1 MTTWE
6 NIDSINE
13 SENLT
18 VTSDAAF
25 ERVTNDMKME
35 EERDVGSLKQNTAWL
50 VDEIPNISFIDIAD
64 VFLESKKTLADKAWY
79 VLIVWTDGKSIEA
92 VPYSDLAN
100 L

>member
-6 NIDSINE
+6 NTDSINE
-13 SENLT
+13 SENLI

-50 VDEIPNISFIDIAD
+50 VDEIPNISFLDIAD
-64 VFLESKKTLADKAWY
+64 VFLKSKKTLADKAGY
-79 VLIVWTDGKSIEA
+79 VLIVWADGKSIEA
-92 VPYSDLAN
+92 VPFSDLPII
-100 L
+100 

>member
-6 NIDSINE
+6 NIDSLDNVI
-13 SENLT
+13 
-18 VTSDAAF
+18 VTSDEAF
-25 ERVTNDMKME
+25 ERVTSDIKDERIEND
-35 EERDVGSLKQNTAWL
+35 GSLKQNTAWL

-64 VFLESKKTLADKAWY
+64 VFLKSKKTLADKAWY

-92 VPYSDLAN
+92 VPYSDLPN